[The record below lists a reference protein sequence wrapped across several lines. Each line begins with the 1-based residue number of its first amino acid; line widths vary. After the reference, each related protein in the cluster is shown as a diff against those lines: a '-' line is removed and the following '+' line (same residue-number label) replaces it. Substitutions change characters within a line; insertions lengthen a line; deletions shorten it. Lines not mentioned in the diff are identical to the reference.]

1 MRLTTRARLGMA
13 SALALAGGLATA
25 APGMAAHQTVTGLTN
40 EAPSR
45 VVQFAV
51 GSPGTLIGGPT
62 AITFPM
68 GATDT
73 DLVGLDYR
81 PRGGN
86 LFAQGSQGTIYVLD
100 PPAAMAT
107 NWTATRVSAPVS
119 NPFSGTPTDFGF
131 DFNPTVD
138 RIRVVNDE
146 PGSMTTANNYR
157 FNPNN
162 GALVATDGD
171 LAYAAGDPN
180 AGESPRI
187 VAAGYTNNFDG
198 ATATTLYDID
208 AGLDILATQ
217 IPPNDGT
224 LNTVGALGVDTTDVA
239 GFDIEG
245 GTGTAYAALQAEG
258 DAESTF
264 YRLDL
269 ASGAATAT
277 SSTNAQIGPDGTPP
291 VESVSL
297 VPTSV
302 LRFANAVTP
311 VAEDG
316 GTASVTVYR
325 EGPLNRTSTVNWAT
339 ELAVDDTAAAADF
352 TASMGTLTFAPGDA
366 AETITVPIA
375 NDAAQEPEETFTVRL
390 SAPNTASNLPTPP
403 TAKVN
408 IVDDDGGDPG
418 APQAL
423 VAAPPQTLKQVLQRK
438 ELRFR
443 YSCNEACVEESSLRL
458 KGAEL
463 GRSSSSLDRAGAAAQ
478 VVALDGDAR
487 RALRTAPGRGG
498 VRVKLVSVFTDADD
512 NVTEVTT
519 RLRLRR

>member
-438 ELRFR
+438 ELHFR